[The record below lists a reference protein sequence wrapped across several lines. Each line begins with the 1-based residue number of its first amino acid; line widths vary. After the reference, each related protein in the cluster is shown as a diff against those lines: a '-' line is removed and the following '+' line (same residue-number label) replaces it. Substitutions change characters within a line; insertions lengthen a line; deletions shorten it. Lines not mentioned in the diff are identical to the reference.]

1 LTEDHALNPPGRIKK
16 FSDPSLS
23 VDHNGMAAHLT
34 SLYVIVKGIKKCCIS
49 SALDETDDDMLWNVS
64 DEEHVRS

>member
-1 LTEDHALNPPGRIKK
+1 MNPPGRIKK

-23 VDHNGMAAHLT
+23 LDHNGVAAHLT

-49 SALDETDDDMLWNVS
+49 IALDETDDDML
-64 DEEHVRS
+64 